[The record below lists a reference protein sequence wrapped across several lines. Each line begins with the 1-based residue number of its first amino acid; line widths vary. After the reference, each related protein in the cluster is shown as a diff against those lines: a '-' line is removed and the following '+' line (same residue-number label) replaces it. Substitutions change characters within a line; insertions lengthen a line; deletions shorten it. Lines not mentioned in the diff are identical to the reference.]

1 MKTMNYEQAIRYI
14 YDQLPMFQQ
23 VGSRAYKAGLDNI
36 EAFCAHLGN
45 PQNRFRSIHVGGTN
59 GKGSSTHLLAA
70 VLQAAGYKVGLF
82 TSPHLK
88 DFSERVRINGQS
100 IEKQAVAE
108 FVNTYQNFMTA
119 LEPSFFEMSTALA
132 FDYFAKHEIDI
143 AIMEVGMGGRLDA
156 TNIIQPEISLITN
169 ISYDHQAFLGNTLPK
184 IAGEKAGIIKKNTP
198 IVLSERQ
205 EEVVEVFEK
214 KAKEENAK
222 LYFADQEFEIKHLS
236 GKKYT
241 VSKNGKWYFSDL
253 ICELQ
258 GNYQTK
264 NMGGVLKVLELL
276 ALAWKIEKKHIETGF
291 ANVIQTTGL
300 KGRWQ
305 ILGEKPLIVA
315 DTAHNEGGISWV
327 TKQLAETNYANL
339 HIVFGVVGDKDRSP
353 ILQLLPKNAKYYF
366 CQAKLPRALDAK
378 TLTEEAQVFGLQGIT
393 IPDVNTAFSY
403 AKTQAKPEDM
413 IYVGGSTF
421 VVAEI
426 EDL

>member
-1 MKTMNYEQAIRYI
+1 MNYEQAIRYI

-23 VGSRAYKAGLDNI
+23 VGWRAYKAGLDNI
-36 EAFCAHLGN
+36 EAFCEHLGN
-45 PQNRFRSIHVGGTN
+45 PQNRFRSVHVGGTN
-59 GKGSSTHLLAA
+59 GKGSSAHLLAA
-70 VLQAAGYKVGLF
+70 VLQAAGYRVGLF

-88 DFSERVRINGQS
+88 DFSERIRINGQT
-100 IEKQAVAE
+100 IEKQAVAD
-108 FVNTYQNFMTA
+108 FVSSYQGFMSA

-132 FDYFAKHEIDI
+132 FAYFAEHKIDI
-143 AIMEVGMGGRLDA
+143 AIVEVGMGGRLDA
-156 TNIIQPEISLITN
+156 TNILKPEISLITN
-169 ISYDHQAFLGNTLPK
+169 ISYDHQAFLGDTLPK
-184 IAGEKAGIIKKNTP
+184 IAAEKAGIIKKNTP
-198 IVLSERQ
+198 IILSERQ
-205 EEVVEVFEK
+205 EAVAEVFEK
-214 KAKEENAK
+214 KAKEENAA
-222 LYFADQEFEIKHLS
+222 LYFADQEFEIKHLN

-253 ICELQ
+253 TCELQ

-264 NMGGVLKVLELL
+264 NIGGVLKVLELL
-276 ALAWKIEKKHIETGF
+276 EPKWKVGKAHIEAGF
-291 ANVIQTTGL
+291 ASITQTTGL

-315 DTAHNEGGISWV
+315 DTAHNEGGIRWV
-327 TKQLAETNYANL
+327 TEQLAEINYENL

-366 CQAKLPRALDAK
+366 CQAQIPRALDAK
-378 TLTEEAQVFGLQGIT
+378 TLTEEAQVFGLQGLT
-393 IPDVNTAFSY
+393 IPDVNTAFQY
-403 AKTQAKPEDM
+403 AKTQAKPTDM